1 MEGDLE
7 FSTISNEESLDLTSQ
22 TSGGLEVTRG
32 HSIATLYRVSQ
43 HIAILT
49 SNF

>member
-7 FSTISNEESLDLTSQ
+7 FSTISNEESLDSTLQ
-22 TSGGLEVTRG
+22 TSCGPEVTRG
-32 HSIATLYRVSQ
+32 HSIAALYKVSQ
-43 HIAILT
+43 HIAILA